1 VSPKKRKAPAGPN
14 FRTDLARRAAA
25 IGLAAEH
32 LDRALVIGQIAGL
45 LAQDK
50 ALKGNIAH
58 KGAAMLHLVNRSKR
72 FSRDLD
78 SADIRGRA
86 VDERAIRH
94 ALSTPAA
101 KRVVLSIDKI
111 TSRGEDSLT
120 LLLNCRPLQGGT
132 SIGITLSINWS
143 EPFLRPPIIETYRIR
158 GDEAIAVPVMDPRER
173 AAEKVRAF
181 LTRGEASD
189 AYDLWWYA
197 SAVLTEAEMLGL
209 GSLIRQKLATSRL
222 ADDLELHLYFEEM
235 EENARNEWEKGHSLI
250 IAAADKPAWPK
261 VAKALAR
268 FKRVVPQ
275 RPR

>member
-1 VSPKKRKAPAGPN
+1 MSPTKHRRPAGPN
-14 FRTDLARRAAA
+14 FRTDLVRRAAA
-25 IGLAAEH
+25 IGIAAEH

-86 VDERAIRH
+86 VDERAIRR

-101 KRVVLSIDKI
+101 RRVVLSIAKI
-111 TSRGEDSLT
+111 TSRGEDSFT
-120 LLLNCRPLQGGT
+120 LLLNCRPLHGGS

-143 EPFLRPPIIETYRIR
+143 EPFLRSPVVETYRVR

-181 LTRGEASD
+181 LTRGEAAD
-189 AYDLWWYA
+189 AYDLWWYG
-197 SAVLTEAEMLGL
+197 SEVLTEAEILGL
-209 GSLIRQKLATSRL
+209 RSLIKQKLATSRL
-222 ADDLELHLYFEEM
+222 ADDLELHARFDEM
-235 EENARNEWEKGHSLI
+235 EASARDEWEKGHGLI
-250 IAAADKPAWPK
+250 IAPTDRPPWPSVAA
-261 VAKALAR
+261 VLAR
-268 FKRVVPQ
+268 FRRVVPR